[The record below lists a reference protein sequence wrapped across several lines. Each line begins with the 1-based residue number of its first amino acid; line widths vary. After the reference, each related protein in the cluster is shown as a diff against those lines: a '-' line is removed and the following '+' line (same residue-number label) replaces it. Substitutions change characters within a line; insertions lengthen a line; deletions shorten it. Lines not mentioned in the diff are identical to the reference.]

1 MAQTPTRQLKIGFPS
16 GSLQENTLRLFEKA
30 GYRVRVLPRS
40 YEPEIDDPELTG
52 LLFRAQEIAHYVERG
67 VVDVGITGKDWI
79 LECEADVVELDE
91 LVYSKATARPFRW
104 VIAVP
109 EDSPIHKVEDLEG
122 KTIVSELVGA
132 TRRFL
137 EARGVRA
144 DIEYSWG
151 TTEVKAGI
159 PGVAD
164 AIVDGTET
172 GSSLRANRLRV
183 IETILESTTR
193 FIANRESWEDPWKSQ
208 KARNLLLL
216 LRGALV
222 AEAKVGLK
230 MNVPR
235 SRLEEVRAKLPA
247 LHAPTVSNQL
257 DEEWVALEIIAD
269 EGIVRDLIPE
279 LKRSGAEGIIEYPLN
294 KVVD

>member
-1 MAQTPTRQLKIGFPS
+1 MSEKADKVLRIGFPS
-16 GSLQENTLRLFEKA
+16 GSLQDATLRLFDKA
-30 GYRVRVLPRS
+30 GYRVRLSPRS
-40 YEPEIDDPELTG
+40 YEPEIDDGELGG
-52 LLFRAQEIAHYVERG
+52 LMFRAQEIAHYVERG
-67 VVDVGITGKDWI
+67 VVDVGITGLDWVV
-79 LECEADVVELDE
+79 ENGADVVEVAE
-91 LVYSKATARPFRW
+91 LSYSKATSRPLRW

-109 EDSPIHKVEDLEG
+109 EDSPIQRLEDLQG

-132 TRRFL
+132 TRRYL
-137 EARGVRA
+137 AEHGVEAEV
-144 DIEYSWG
+144 EFSWG

-183 IETILESTTR
+183 VATMLESTTR
-193 FIANRESWEDPWKSQ
+193 FIANKEAWQDPWKRG
-208 KARNLLLL
+208 KAESLLTLL
-216 LRGALV
+216 KGALE

-235 SRLEEVRAKLPA
+235 RHLDQVRAKLPA

-257 DEEWVALEIIAD
+257 DEAWVALEIIAD
-269 EGIVRDLIPE
+269 ESVVRDLIPE
-279 LKRSGAEGIIEYPLN
+279 LKAAGAEGIIEYPLN
-294 KVVD
+294 KVVY